1 MNNGELMPLP
11 VFWAR
16 NGLSK
21 TAYYYL
27 KKIGRGPAV
36 ISLGTK
42 DMVAPEAE
50 AAWRLAMAEDPV
62 KGNLRKLALSAA
74 A

>member
-1 MNNGELMPLP
+1 MSNGELMALP

-27 KKIGRGPAV
+27 KRLGRGPEV

-50 AAWRLAMAEDPV
+50 TAWRRTMAADPV

-74 A
+74 